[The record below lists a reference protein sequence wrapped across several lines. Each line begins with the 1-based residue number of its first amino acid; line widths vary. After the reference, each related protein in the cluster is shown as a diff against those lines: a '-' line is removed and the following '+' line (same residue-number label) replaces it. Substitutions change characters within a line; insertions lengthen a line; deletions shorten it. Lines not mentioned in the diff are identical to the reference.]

1 MRANINL
8 YKVSAID
15 IDLVGLRRDRSSGAA
30 NVSNE
35 N

>member
-15 IDLVGLRRDRSSGAA
+15 IDLVGLRRHRSFGAA
-30 NVSNE
+30 NVSND